1 MDSNALD
8 QDIRA
13 AADGGDLITAV
24 KLLRERSGMD
34 LATAKRAIDDYLLVR
49 QGYPPLT
56 SGMLPVEAIA
66 SLQEGNIVAAI
77 RQTRASSRLGLK
89 EARDTVLQYLAANP
103 SMQQQYRDAAAR
115 QRHPWRKLAVA
126 AIVVVVVLALL
137 REWMR

>member
-13 AADGGDLITAV
+13 AADGGDLITAI

-34 LATAKRAIDDYLLVR
+34 LAAAKRAIDDYLLAR
-49 QGYPPLT
+49 QGYPPL
-56 SGMLPVEAIA
+56 GGQLPVEAIA

-77 RQTRASSRLGLK
+77 RQTRVASRLGLK

-103 SMQQQYRDAAAR
+103 SMQQQYRDATAR

-137 REWMR
+137 RQWVR